1 MSKKILVV
9 AAHADDETL
18 GCGGTIARHVS
29 EGDTVHVMI
38 MTNGVGARGD
48 DNMKAI
54 KERQE
59 AFHKAMSI
67 LRVHKTYELDFPDNR
82 MDTIPLL
89 DVIQSIEQVIKE
101 FEPSVVYT
109 HYHGDLNVDHQI
121 VHKAVITA
129 CRPLPHSSVKE
140 IYSFEVLSS
149 TEWSDVNINQFKPTK
164 YVGIAKVIDQ
174 KLNALDKYQVEMH
187 KAPHSRS
194 NDHVE
199 ALATNRGNSVGY
211 MMAEAFHVIRII
223 N

>member
-1 MSKKILVV
+1 MSKKILVI

-48 DNMKAI
+48 GNVKAI

-67 LRVHKTYELDFPDNR
+67 LGVHKTYELDFPDNR

-89 DVIQSIEQVIKE
+89 DVIQSIEQLIKE

-109 HYHGDLNVDHQI
+109 HYPGDLNVDHQI
-121 VHKAVITA
+121 VHKAVMTA
-129 CRPLPHSSVKE
+129 CRPMPGMTVNE
-140 IYSFEVLSS
+140 IYSFETVSS
-149 TEWSDVNINQFKPTK
+149 TEWADININQFKANK
-164 YVGIAKVIDQ
+164 YVGIVKEMD
-174 KLNALDKYQVEMH
+174 KKMNALCCYHEEMH
-187 KAPHSRS
+187 DTPHSRS
-194 NDHVE
+194 KDHILVQ
-199 ALATNRGNSVGY
+199 AINRGNSVGFE
-211 MMAEAFHVIRII
+211 MAEAFQVIRII